1 MYNNS
6 SVNNIFLILLN
17 VRLIVKFYIWSLV
30 VLTQRRLIRATVA
43 RPIYAKHTCSV
54 RRSCHL
60 ICTLTTYSERKFTY
74 NMNNIENKN

>member
-17 VRLIVKFYIWSLV
+17 VRLIVKFYIWPLV

-54 RRSCHL
+54 RRSRHL
-60 ICTLTTYSERKFTY
+60 ICTLPAYSERKFIC
-74 NMNNIENKN
+74 NVNNIEDKN